1 MLFLALRDR
10 HYIGAHTANHGESEQ
25 ILWAGCPFAFSCLSQ
40 QKRKG
45 PEGCPC
51 CHHPQS
57 HCPMPQR
64 HLEKDKGQ
72 LSTTFISRTPLQS
85 SSLLTI
91 WCKHVFSTTE
101 SQVKDQWVFSVLKY
115 QSTYKFS
122 IVFWLAADSRFSTN
136 CQMPFHTHFPIE
148 FNFSHS
154 FATMLRK
161 VFYLIQQRQNC
172 THQSK

>member
-1 MLFLALRDR
+1 MTLEIWKNDLLIHPMFFSLPVVQIGVFVGTVMLFLALRDR

-101 SQVKDQWVFSVLKY
+101 SQVKDQ
-115 QSTYKFS
+115 
-122 IVFWLAADSRFSTN
+122 
-136 CQMPFHTHFPIE
+136 
-148 FNFSHS
+148 
-154 FATMLRK
+154 
-161 VFYLIQQRQNC
+161 
-172 THQSK
+172 